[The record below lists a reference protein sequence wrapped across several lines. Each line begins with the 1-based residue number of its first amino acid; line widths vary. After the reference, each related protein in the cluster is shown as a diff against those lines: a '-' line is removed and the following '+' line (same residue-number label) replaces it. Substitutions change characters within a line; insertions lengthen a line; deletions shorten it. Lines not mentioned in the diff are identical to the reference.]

1 MNRMQLKIVMLEV
14 DTTLNIPQWIDSQNL
29 KELANMI
36 CGTDYFLNEE
46 SPPWKMLRYI
56 VPCFK
61 TWSSWSFNF
70 TAFLVNDLLTEKL
83 YL

>member
-36 CGTDYFLNEE
+36 LWYRLFL
-46 SPPWKMLRYI
+46 KRG
-56 VPCFK
+56 
-61 TWSSWSFNF
+61 
-70 TAFLVNDLLTEKL
+70 KL
-83 YL
+83 AREDASL